1 MQIVF
6 PDCDLD
12 AAVAGLVRSSFL
24 NQGEICLCTSRIFV
38 HSDILEP
45 FLHRFV
51 PAVAAL
57 KVGDPEEEETFCGAV
72 NSKQHYEKVRFTKN
86 IKKIFLSMLY
96 YLTVLQIMS
105 YIKLGREGGAV
116 VHCGQG
122 VTPTPSL
129 PTHCRAGWFVQP
141 TVLSGLPD
149 SHPCLQVLRRYNLLL
164 FL

>member
-1 MQIVF
+1 MYSQKIQNRPGYRVSTQLKCYALQIVF

-72 NSKQHYEKVRFTKN
+72 NSKQHFEKVKFTENKHLN
-86 IKKIFLSMLY
+86 
-96 YLTVLQIMS
+96 VLIHAVLLNFVADHVLHQTWAG
-105 YIKLGREGGAV
+105 GRCGGA
-116 VHCGQG
+116 
-122 VTPTPSL
+122 L
-129 PTHCRAGWFVQP
+129 WAGR
-141 TVLSGLPD
+141 
-149 SHPCLQVLRRYNLLL
+149 HPRP
-164 FL
+164 